1 MRKEGATRCFRA
13 APTLVRGPFAPL
25 PSPHPM
31 RAYVCLQDPRACSKM
46 AGTDAWKELES
57 HGEELAS
64 VQMRDL
70 FAANPARFE
79 EYSARFSEG
88 GSKILLDYS
97 KNIATER
104 TMQALEKLI
113 SAAGVSAAAGRMF
126 SGEKINNTEG
136 RAVLHVALRNRSNTP
151 ILVDGKDVM
160 PEVNAVLA
168 RIKSFTETVR
178 SGVWKG
184 ESCLSHSP
192 IPYQCVTPP
201 PHSPKARFR
210 RLEVQEELRSERVRR
225 IRAERAL
232 VQSGA
237 ALDETRVVSDTGSTL
252 VSRQGEEPSK
262 QELP

>member
-1 MRKEGATRCFRA
+1 
-13 APTLVRGPFAPL
+13 
-25 PSPHPM
+25 M

-104 TMQALEKLI
+104 TMQALEKLV

-184 ESCLSHSP
+184 ESGLSHSP

-201 PHSPKARFR
+201 SPFFVYITGESGLSHFPHSLPMCHPPSPFFVYITPAPLFRKASPAS
-210 RLEVQEELRSERVRR
+210 RSPMWSTSASAVRTW
-225 IRAERAL
+225 A
-232 VQSGA
+232 
-237 ALDETRVVSDTGSTL
+237 
-252 VSRQGEEPSK
+252 P
-262 QELP
+262 